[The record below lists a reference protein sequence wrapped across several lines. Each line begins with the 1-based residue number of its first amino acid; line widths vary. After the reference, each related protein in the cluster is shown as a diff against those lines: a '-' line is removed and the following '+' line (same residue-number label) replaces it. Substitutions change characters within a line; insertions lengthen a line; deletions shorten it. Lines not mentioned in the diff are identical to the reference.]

1 MKLGNVMIFGDS
13 YSTYRGYIP
22 EDYPTYYA
30 DEPFKPTDVNRV
42 EQTWWHSLFSY
53 ARANLVQNNS
63 WSGSTVCYT
72 GYGGVICKDTSS
84 FICRLRKLKEAGF
97 FREHRIDTLFVFGG
111 TNDSWCGAP
120 TGEPKYADWTETD
133 LYFSLPAASYFLH
146 ELKEILPDAKI
157 VVIVNT
163 GLKQALA
170 EVFKEACK
178 RFDLYCVELK
188 EIDKMGGH
196 PTVLGMAQIK
206 NQIVETL
213 GIESLE

>member
-30 DEPFKPTDVNRV
+30 DEPFKPTDVTQV

-84 FICRLRKLKEAGF
+84 FICRFRKLKEAGF
-97 FREHRIDTLFVFGG
+97 FREHHIDTLFVFGG

-133 LYFSLPAASYFLH
+133 LYFSVPAASYFLH
-146 ELKEILPDAKI
+146 ELRETPPNAQI

-163 GLKQALA
+163 NLKAVLTEAFRESCRRFGLS
-170 EVFKEACK
+170 
-178 RFDLYCVELK
+178 CVELK
-188 EIDKMGGH
+188 DIDKMGGH
-196 PTVLGMAQIK
+196 PTILGMAQIK
-206 NQIVETL
+206 DQIIETL
-213 GIESLE
+213 KIESGE